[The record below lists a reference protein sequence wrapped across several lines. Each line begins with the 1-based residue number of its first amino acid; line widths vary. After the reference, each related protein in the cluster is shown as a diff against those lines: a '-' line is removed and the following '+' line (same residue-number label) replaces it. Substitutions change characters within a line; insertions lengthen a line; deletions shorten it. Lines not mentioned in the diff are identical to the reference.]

1 MQLDFKDAAAP
12 PWGYN
17 PWPMESANNP
27 ETLVDKL
34 LSENK
39 KMPEIYMSCGTEDFQ

>member
-1 MQLDFKDAAAP
+1 
-12 PWGYN
+12 
-17 PWPMESANNP
+17 MESGNNP